1 MLSKRQVEEIVS
13 ALSALP
19 PERVSEVQD
28 FIFFL
33 KERYGYDKST
43 DDGEAWSDEDMNDL
57 TSAVL
62 ANADQSL
69 RSSPTKPLT
78 NQTTRS

>member
-1 MLSKRQVEEIVS
+1 MLSKRQVEEIVI

-19 PERVSEVQD
+19 PERLSEAQD

-33 KERYGYDKST
+33 KERYGYTKST
-43 DDGEAWSDEDMNDL
+43 DYSEAWSDEDLNDL

-62 ANADQSL
+62 ANADQSKVK
-69 RSSPTKPLT
+69 RNGQARRCRNS
-78 NQTTRS
+78 

>member
-1 MLSKRQVEEIVS
+1 MLSKRQVEEIIS

-19 PERVSEVQD
+19 PERVSEAQD

-43 DDGEAWSDEDMNDL
+43 DDSEAWSEEDLNDL

-69 RSSPTKPLT
+69 
-78 NQTTRS
+78 

>member
-1 MLSKRQVEEIVS
+1 MLSKRQVEEIVI

-19 PERVSEVQD
+19 PERVSEAQD

-33 KERYGYDKST
+33 KERYGYDKSI
-43 DDGEAWSDEDMNDL
+43 DHSEAWSDEDLNDL
-57 TSAVL
+57 TTAVL

-69 RSSPTKPLT
+69 
-78 NQTTRS
+78 